1 MNEGS
6 SLGVKIVKDLN
17 ELIKSVK
24 NLSNTYDQLIE
35 QFIGGQEIQAA
46 ETNNIGLGAIE
57 LIPKDLFTITTKYK
71 SAKTKHIMPARL
83 SKNNYTK
90 VLKLATS
97 A

>member
-24 NLSNTYDQLIE
+24 NLSNTYDQLIVE

-46 ETNNIGLGAIE
+46 VINNIGLGAIE
-57 LIPKDLFTITTKYK
+57 LIPKDLFTITKQNTPNRQKQN
-71 SAKTKHIMPARL
+71 IL
-83 SKNNYTK
+83 C
-90 VLKLATS
+90 LQD
-97 A
+97 

>member
-24 NLSNTYDQLIE
+24 NLSNTYDQLIVE

-46 ETNNIGLGAIE
+46 VINNM
-57 LIPKDLFTITTKYK
+57 DLVQ
-71 SAKTKHIMPARL
+71 L
-83 SKNNYTK
+83 S
-90 VLKLATS
+90 
-97 A
+97 